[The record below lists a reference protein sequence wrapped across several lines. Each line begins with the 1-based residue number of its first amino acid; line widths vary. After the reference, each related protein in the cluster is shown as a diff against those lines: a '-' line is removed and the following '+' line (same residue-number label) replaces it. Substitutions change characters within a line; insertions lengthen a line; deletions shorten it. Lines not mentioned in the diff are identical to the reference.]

1 MVEIYL
7 NVDGSRF
14 PFLSIPLDDVQ
25 RLSTRPFKWLRY
37 VLYCIC
43 GARGD
48 LYARLG
54 GPPVDYDSTELAGDV
69 IYFYEPSPGHC
80 IFIDHEGLNDSV
92 TSTDH
97 TPRRD
102 NFRKDILARDKEFC
116 VVTRE
121 PANDCDAAHLI
132 PGSKTDKYIR
142 RVVEDR
148 SSLYGGTTP
157 MIRGIDAIENGVFL
171 AVDLHRKLGRG
182 DVAFLKTPNYGL
194 DPTDIPRVEPSDRQS
209 RLPADH
215 FTLHRLKKPPG
226 YDPTTAAILESA
238 GRLRPDIAFKYG
250 LNVDAL
256 FRSTDLLPP
265 TVILDYVYGIA
276 AYKQW
281 NSKRDDKAVHGVIG
295 AYHNKHYLDI
305 PAASPSPPAG
315 NYEGPSDE
323 SDDEA
328 HDPTYVPG
336 NLVDCH
342 DPDHPPTTS
351 SRYTSTR
358 TGDEMAKAMD
368 DLNAVLMF
376 VRGITPDEAAKRRE
390 RRMEEEELKVQEAS
404 RSKVMEWMRT
414 TDVGSS

>member
-1 MVEIYL
+1 MVEIHL
-7 NVDGSRF
+7 NVGGSPF
-14 PFLSIPLDDVQ
+14 SFLSIPLDDVQ
-25 RLSTRPFKWLRY
+25 RLSIRPFKWLRY
-37 VLYCIC
+37 VLYSIC

-54 GPPVDYDSTELAGDV
+54 DPPVDYDSTELADDV
-69 IYFYEPSPGHC
+69 IYFYEPSGHC
-80 IFIDHEGLNDSV
+80 IFIDHEGLNDRL
-92 TSTDH
+92 TSTS
-97 TPRRD
+97 RRE
-102 NFRKDILARDKEFC
+102 NFRKEILARDKEFC

-121 PANDCDAAHLI
+121 PADDCDAAHLI
-132 PGSKTDKYIR
+132 PRSKTDKYIQ

-157 MIRGIDAIENGVFL
+157 MIRSIDAIENGVL
-171 AVDLHRKLGRG
+171 LVVDLHRKLGRG
-182 DVAFLKTPNYGL
+182 DVAFLKTPNHGL
-194 DPTDIPRVEPSDRQS
+194 DPTDIPRVEPSDRQGPV
-209 RLPADH
+209 PADH

-226 YDPTTAAILESA
+226 YNPARIAAIASTGSLD
-238 GRLRPDIAFKYG
+238 PDIAFTLG

-256 FRSTDLLPP
+256 FRSTDSLPP
-265 TVILDYVYGIA
+265 AVVLDYVYGIA

-295 AYHNKHYLDI
+295 AYRNEHYVDI
-305 PAASPSPPAG
+305 PATSPSPPTD
-315 NYEGPSDE
+315 NNEGPSDE

-328 HDPTYVPG
+328 HDPTYVPD

-342 DPDHPPTTS
+342 DPDHAPTTS

-368 DLNAVLMF
+368 DLNAVLML
-376 VRGITPDEAAKRRE
+376 VRGITPEEAAKRRE
-390 RRMEEEELKVQEAS
+390 RRMEEEELKAQEAG